1 MKHRKEV
8 YEPSA
13 REAHDRNRLR
23 QKCKTAVSFLKLA
36 LFALICIGVPA
47 SIVLYHPEVIEHFR
61 SLESMNAFLE
71 RYHTAGIFV
80 YLLMQ
85 VVQILIPVIPGQA
98 LQLAAGYIYHFL
110 LGLILSLLG
119 IAMGTGASFG
129 LSRFLGHDAMILMFG
144 EEKIHSYVNK
154 LNSKRAYQIIF
165 LLYLMPGFPKDF
177 ICFAAGISE
186 IRFLPFLILS
196 LVGRTPALMLS
207 LIIGSMTR
215 AGSYQGAVVVAA
227 VALVLCFLF
236 LWKRK
241 ALMRLCDKAYE
252 RLMK

>member
-1 MKHRKEV
+1 MKHRREIHENIGEV
-8 YEPSA
+8 HENSGLP
-13 REAHDRNRLR
+13 RRF
-23 QKCKTAVSFLKLA
+23 QIAVSLLKLA
-36 LFALICIGVPA
+36 VFALICIGIPVA
-47 SIVLYHPEVIEHFR
+47 VVLYHPEIIEHFR
-61 SLESMNAFLE
+61 SLEDLNAFLE

-80 YLLMQ
+80 YLAMQ
-85 VVQILIPVIPGQA
+85 VVQILVPVIPGQA
-98 LQLAAGYIYHFL
+98 LQLAAGYMYHFL
-110 LGLILSLLG
+110 PGLSLSLLG
-119 IAMGTGASFG
+119 IAMGTAVSFG
-129 LSRFLGHDAMILMFG
+129 LSRFLGHDAMVLIFG
-144 EEKIHSYVNK
+144 EEKIHSYINK

-227 VALVLCFLF
+227 VAAVLFLLF
-236 LWKRK
+236 LWKRRS
-241 ALMRLCDKAYE
+241 LMKLCDEAYE
-252 RLMK
+252 RLTK